1 MKSKYL
7 VLVIKYRY
15 LGTIYFFTEF
25 VFIFFS
31 NLDLQQYKEM
41 TKNSNDEV
49 EKLQKTISSHVETID
64 QLRNNISEWKD
75 KNYQLELELTTLK
88 LSLEESVKNVEELE
102 ETKQNLNNQIETL
115 ESQKNQMKTD
125 LEAGQFELK
134 ESKLEVKNL
143 QSSR

>member
-1 MKSKYL
+1 M
-7 VLVIKYRY
+7 
-15 LGTIYFFTEF
+15 
-25 VFIFFS
+25 
-31 NLDLQQYKEM
+31 DLQQYKEM

-49 EKLQKTISSHVETID
+49 EKLQKTISSHVVTSD
-64 QLRNNISEWKD
+64 QLRSNISEWKD
-75 KNYQLELELTTLK
+75 KNYQFELELTTLK

-143 QSSR
+143 QTSR